1 MKTLTFPC
9 DDCLCTPLVTISSP
23 IYVICTLIFEIINSI
38 TPPIPLLLQ
47 DRRYNSLIFETIWI
61 ENELFYMK

>member
-1 MKTLTFPC
+1 MYLFSNY
-9 DDCLCTPLVTISSP
+9 LSP

-38 TPPIPLLLQ
+38 TPPIPLLLE
-47 DRRYNSLIFETIWI
+47 DFMHEN

>member
-1 MKTLTFPC
+1 MYPFSNYL
-9 DDCLCTPLVTISSP
+9 SP

-47 DRRYNSLIFETIWI
+47 DRRYNSLTFETI
-61 ENELFYMK
+61 

>member
-1 MKTLTFPC
+1 MYPSSNYL
-9 DDCLCTPLVTISSP
+9 SP

-38 TPPIPLLLQ
+38 TPPIPPLLQ